1 MIQDI
6 YPYIMMNHYHPH
18 QKPKKGDK
26 IFYFE
31 DNQVITKPDG
41 RFFQYEDCIKNESY
55 IYLFSMGTH
64 HFFLSDIRSL
74 QHSSF
79 SARQLRYYEPQFLGF
94 AALTALHLFHWY
106 TENKYCGKCGHLFE
120 LDQKERALHCP
131 YCQNIVYPK
140 ISPAMIV
147 AILNQKGQLLV
158 TKYAQ
163 GDYQKY
169 ALIAGY
175 AEIGE
180 TIEQTVLR
188 EVQEETGLKV
198 KNLHYYKSQPWGFSS
213 SLLFGFFAQVDG
225 DETIHM
231 DQQELRLARWANPH
245 EDLDTNG
252 VASLTGEMIE
262 LFLTGRYKDFYTL
275 EK

>member
-1 MIQDI
+1 M
-6 YPYIMMNHYHPH
+6 
-18 QKPKKGDK
+18 
-26 IFYFE
+26 
-31 DNQVITKPDG
+31 
-41 RFFQYEDCIKNESY
+41 
-55 IYLFSMGTH
+55 
-64 HFFLSDIRSL
+64 
-74 QHSSF
+74 
-79 SARQLRYYEPQFLGF
+79 
-94 AALTALHLFHWY
+94 
-106 TENKYCGKCGHLFE
+106 
-120 LDQKERALHCP
+120 
-131 YCQNIVYPK
+131 VYPK

-262 LFLTGRYKDFYTL
+262 LFLTGRYKDFCTL

>member
-6 YPYIMMNHYHPH
+6 YPYVMTNHYNPN
-18 QKPKKGDK
+18 QKAKKGDK

-31 DNQVITKPDG
+31 NNQIITKPDG
-41 RFFQYEDCIKNESY
+41 RFFQYEDCPNNDRY

-64 HFFLSDIRSL
+64 HFFLSDLRSL
-74 QHSSF
+74 EHTSF

-106 TENKYCGKCGHLFE
+106 QDNQYCGKCGQLLQ
-120 LDQKERALHCP
+120 LDKKERALRCPHC
-131 YCQNIVYPK
+131 QHVLYPK
-140 ISPAMIV
+140 ISPAIIV
-147 AILNQKGQLLV
+147 AIINSKNQLLV

-169 ALIAGY
+169 ALVAGY
-175 AEIGE
+175 SEIGE
-180 TIEQTVLR
+180 TIEQTVIR

-198 KNLHYYKSQPWGFSS
+198 KNIRYYKSQPWGFSS

-225 DETIHM
+225 DESIHM
-231 DQQELRLARWANPH
+231 DTEELRLARWADPS

-252 VASLTGEMIE
+252 VASLTGEMVE